1 MNFTVFAFILKN
13 NFISKTKSGESGA
26 GKTEAAKYVLKYL
39 AYISS
44 AHSSGAEHELENEIL
59 KLNPVLEAFGN
70 AKTVR
75 NNNSSRF
82 GKFVQV
88 GFDSNGRIT
97 GAKITQY
104 LLEKSRIVFQDV
116 GERYCEWKKKMWF

>member
-1 MNFTVFAFILKN
+1 MYPIFFFLLFI
-13 NFISKTKSGESGA
+13 SGESGA
-26 GKTEAAKYVLKYL
+26 GKTEAAKYVLKYF
-39 AYISS
+39 AYVSSVSS
-44 AHSSGAEHELENEIL
+44 ASSNHELENEIL
-59 KLNPVLEAFGN
+59 KVNPVLEAFGN

-88 GFDSNGRIT
+88 VFDAQGAIT

-104 LLEKSRIVFQDV
+104 LLEKSRIVYQDA
-116 GERYCEWKKKMWF
+116 GERFAKRTEKMNG